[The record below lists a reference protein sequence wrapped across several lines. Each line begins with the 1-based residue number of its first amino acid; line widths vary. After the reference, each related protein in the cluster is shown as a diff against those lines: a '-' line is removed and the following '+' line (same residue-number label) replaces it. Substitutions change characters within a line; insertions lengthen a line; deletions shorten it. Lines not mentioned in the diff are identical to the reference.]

1 MLPDFSRL
9 SLEPTGEFWALD
21 DARVKE
27 LNEGTGDPITFEE
40 FEADR
45 GRQTENATFRVRH
58 RDPKSDGSYEY
69 TYFIANSL
77 WRWVSE
83 NRGAKNPLTNEPIWK
98 EDWWALHD
106 RYSSDP
112 EAPAPAWVQKLPPR
126 TGEADVR
133 EYETASDA
141 EDEGWESAE
150 EPSDDEE
157 EEEEEFTVFLDNEE
171 RAILNA
177 VDPVERH
184 DLRSE
189 AETDLDNLINKHHAH
204 DNNRTGFGHWMR
216 MNELIA
222 AIDKVEQGITDEG
235 KGFLYRI
242 LLFDSEDMMETVLRA
257 LCLIIKYESNEDLAG
272 HALVLLSRLLAQPSK
287 PFMPKTSSEASI
299 NLDVYEKLRASDSA
313 LGAYGALSG
322 RVKELRIAFDTE
334 GWLLRDKDRL
344 VGSQYLHP
352 YLAALHVLHY
362 LTYHNYGPVV
372 PTWLLRT
379 GAYVPEIPPSY
390 VQEDRDLLRDL
401 RARVETV
408 AQTVWDLR
416 ALEERP
422 VDRFESPDGNGEDG
436 FAAVIA
442 RLARQLGFWPNRTYG
457 RREFDPPEGLMK
469 AFRDC
474 RNIPDV
480 EERLEIVKVLYVTTV
495 YAHVLWSNARYHN
508 GYRLD
513 DTFKITTLK
522 LQTVLQLAVE
532 TTEPTLQRGGRA
544 AVDTM
549 QAFFWRRVARD
560 PETLIPQDRD
570 ARGYSPEN
578 PKFTLVV
585 RREYGQTLSTE
596 VNGAALGLAVVTM
609 ANAWDRSLH
618 PDDFDPSETAA
629 ANARHIERLEWENQV
644 TRAEPEPG
652 DEGLPE
658 RADAL
663 EFFTRAAPPRQGH
676 GYNLRERR

>member
-21 DARVKE
+21 DARVQE
-27 LNEGTGDPITFEE
+27 LNEGSGDPITFED
-40 FEADR
+40 FEAGR

-58 RDPKSDGSYEY
+58 RDPKPDGSYEY
-69 TYFIANSL
+69 TYFIANTL

-83 NRGAKNPLTNEPIWK
+83 NKGAKNPLTNEPIWK

-106 RYSSDP
+106 RYASDP
-112 EAPAPAWVQKLPPR
+112 EAPAPAWVQDLPPR
-126 TGEADVR
+126 TGDPDLR

-141 EDEGWESAE
+141 EEEWESAE

-157 EEEEEFTVFLDNEE
+157 EEEEVTVYLDNEE
-171 RAILNA
+171 RAILSA
-177 VDPVERH
+177 MDPVERH

-189 AETDLDNLINKHHAH
+189 AENDLDNLINKHHAH
-204 DNNRTGFGHWMR
+204 DNDRTGFGHWGR
-216 MNELIA
+216 IYNLIG
-222 AIDKVEQGITDEG
+222 AIDKVEHGITDER
-235 KGFLYRI
+235 KGYHYRI
-242 LLFDSEDMMETVLRA
+242 LLFDSEELMTSVLA
-257 LCLIIKYESNEDLAG
+257 VLILIIKNEPNDELAG

-287 PFMPKTSSEASI
+287 PFMPKTTSEASI
-299 NLDVYEKLRASDSA
+299 QLDVYEKLRDSDA
-313 LGAYGALSG
+313 RWGEYGALSN

-334 GWLLRDKDRL
+334 GLVLRDKDRL
-344 VGSQYLHP
+344 VGSRYLHP

-379 GAYVPEIPPSY
+379 GAYVPEVPPSY
-390 VQEDRDLLRDL
+390 LREDRDLLRDL
-401 RARVETV
+401 RARVDAV

-416 ALEERP
+416 AVEGGS
-422 VDRFESPDGNGEDG
+422 VDRFESPHGNGEDG

-442 RLARQLGFWPNRTYG
+442 RLARQLGFWPNPTYG
-457 RREFDPPEGLMK
+457 RKEFDPPEGLMK
-469 AFRDC
+469 ALRDC

-480 EERLEIVKVLYVTTV
+480 AERLEIVKTLYVTTV
-495 YAHVLWSNARYHN
+495 YAHFLAGMAQYHN

-522 LQTVLQLAVE
+522 LQTVLQLAVQ
-532 TTEPTLQRGGRA
+532 TTEPTLQRGGHA

-560 PETLIPQDRD
+560 PEMLVPQDRD

-578 PKFTLVV
+578 PKFTLIA
-585 RREYGQTLSTE
+585 RRESGRSLSTE
-596 VNGAALGLAVVTM
+596 LNGAALGLALKTM
-609 ANAWDRSLH
+609 ANAWDRSVW
-618 PDDFDPSETAA
+618 PDDFNPSETAA
-629 ANARHIERLEWENQV
+629 ELARNIEMLVRRNQE
-644 TRAEPEPG
+644 TREEAARAEAA
-652 DEGLPE
+652 E
-658 RADAL
+658 RATA
-663 EFFTRAAPPRQGH
+663 TPPRQGH
-676 GYNLRERR
+676 AYNLRARR